1 MKRSLS
7 LFAILILTC
16 FISTFE
22 AGAEGP
28 GQNAQKDEAIIPLEG
43 LDPVMLTQG
52 KEVQGLEKLFV
63 IRGRFQYLF
72 ANAENK
78 SLFEKD
84 PARYEIQLE
93 GTCARMGPATGGNP
107 DLFTV
112 YKERIYVF
120 GSPECKVKFE
130 AAPENYLE
138 HKQEATLKVAATP
151 EARRKGLL
159 LIEKAVES
167 IGGASK
173 LDGMIS
179 YQEKSTSVQK
189 GPQGDLEI
197 KSTKTVIFPDR
208 TRLERVM
215 RFGTIVDVLAP
226 GNSFTVFPGGSRTM
240 SAPQRAEQ
248 EKQIRRNQLAILRA
262 RKSAGF
268 HATAT
273 GSGKA
278 GETVVEQVAVDLDGL
293 SMTVGIEGSSGRIL
307 SLSYHARG
315 AMGAFG
321 EIVKTFSDFRTI
333 EGMTLPFKTTTTFN
347 GEPVPELSPAVES
360 LTINGKIDP
369 AIFEKPK
376 ATGEQ

>member
-1 MKRSLS
+1 MKRSFS
-7 LFAILILTC
+7 LFAMLILIG

-28 GQNAQKDEAIIPLEG
+28 REGEQKDEAIIPLEG

-52 KEVQGLEKLFV
+52 KEVQGLEKLSV
-63 IRGRFQYLF
+63 MRGRFQYLF

-93 GTCARMGPATGGNP
+93 GTCARMGPSTEGNP
-107 DLFTV
+107 DLFAV

-120 GSPECKVKFE
+120 GSADCRKKFE

-138 HKQEATLKVAATP
+138 RKEEATLKAAATP
-151 EARRKGLL
+151 EARRKAQL

-173 LDGMIS
+173 LDSLIS
-179 YQEKSTSVQK
+179 YQEKSTSVQR
-189 GPQGDLEI
+189 GPQGDVEI

-226 GNSFTVFPGGSRTM
+226 GNSFTAFPGGVRTM
-240 SAPQRAEQ
+240 PDPQRAEQ
-248 EKQIRRNQLAILRA
+248 EKQFKRNQLAILRA
-262 RKSAGF
+262 RKSSGF

-273 GSGKA
+273 GPGKA
-278 GETVVEQVAVDLDGL
+278 GETTVEQVAVDLDGL
-293 SMTVGIEGSSGRIL
+293 SMTVGIEAASGRIL

-315 AMGAFG
+315 AGGAFG

-333 EGMTLPFKTTTTFN
+333 EGITLPFKTTTTFN
-347 GEPVPELSPAVES
+347 GEPAPELSPAVES
-360 LTINGKIDP
+360 LMINGKVDP

-376 ATGEQ
+376 ATSEQ